1 MISSTIN
8 GSLDLVGRQPDRA
21 LQYVMVME
29 KHCHCSEPAR
39 LDS

>member
-29 KHCHCSEPAR
+29 STVIVIN
-39 LDS
+39 LLG